1 MNFMIEGHDGV
12 GPTVSAPTNSQNV
25 SSMERTPPPS
35 RSSFICIP
43 RRGLGVFGG
52 QRGLAGVLVHAIA
65 QIVIAGSVVDVAQCL
80 SGDWKIAAASTRSP
94 GWWRWSTQNES
105 IIRNTRNVVRAI
117 QFKVRAATT
126 PIVRLFA

>member
-1 MNFMIEGHDGV
+1 MSIWRLED
-12 GPTVSAPTNSQNV
+12 S
-25 SSMERTPPPS
+25 
-35 RSSFICIP
+35 C
-43 RRGLGVFGG
+43 GLDEV
-52 QRGLAGVLVHAIA
+52 
-65 QIVIAGSVVDVAQCL
+65 
-80 SGDWKIAAASTRSP
+80 T